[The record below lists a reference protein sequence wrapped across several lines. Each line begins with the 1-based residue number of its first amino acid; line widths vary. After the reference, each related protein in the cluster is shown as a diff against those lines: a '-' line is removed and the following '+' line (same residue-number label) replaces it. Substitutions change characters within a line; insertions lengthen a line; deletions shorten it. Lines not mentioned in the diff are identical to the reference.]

1 MTSVADELV
10 VMTEALQDAIDAHKA
25 GKILTRAQ
33 KAVIRANCDPSLP
46 PLAKS
51 GFVPPPKSSRVG
63 WERHTFTDESGRRH
77 MNPETHSLPQVD
89 IGGRVRGK
97 YAPNV
102 ISGNKSRT
110 SSAKLRHSASEPAP
124 SAGGKASVL
133 DYAPD
138 ALRKGRHD
146 PAAGAA
152 AAAGQSGGGGG
163 GSTSLPSIQ
172 LQKADVSVLVE
183 GKRDEAKAFKDLQ
196 SMRRAVQNAKAQLAQ
211 KELKERRIREARAYE
226 KRAFHDKATF
236 EGVEPASE
244 EEQAELSRRL
254 NAQMRAMEGDPL
266 KRSWYKLF
274 KSMDVDQSGQVTYS
288 ELEYMVRGELMQLGE
303 MDLPEAKLKR
313 LWKALDD
320 DGSGYVTTKEF
331 GYFMRKGEAESQGE
345 TWKMRHLTKR
355 RREKQ
360 AVDSKLNQ
368 ERDLMEGVKPASDEE
383 VASLSRRFNEEMTK
397 LFDVPGASSAA
408 WFKLFSSMDDDKSGK
423 VTFKEFRHMVRFQLY
438 VPVKQRSEH
447 QLKQVFLALDD
458 DRSGFITAKEFGH
471 FMKKG
476 EAGNSSL
483 TWKQRA
489 QQAKRLQAEE
499 VIGVLTREKAAMAGV
514 TRATDEEVV
523 ELSRQFN
530 AAVAGIAGITMKG
543 DPATPSWFKLFRF
556 MDSDGSG
563 QVTFSEFVALVRGEL
578 MYIGEAQ
585 LPEEKLKSLW
595 KALDDD
601 GSGYVGAKEFSYF
614 MKKGA
619 AGATGLGWKQRARQA
634 KRLEAE
640 EVLRKLNHEK
650 DLMAGVEPAGDA
662 EVASLSRRF
671 NEELRA
677 LFDVPGASSASWFKL
692 FAFMDD
698 DKSGKVTFKEFK
710 HMVRF
715 QLHVPEA
722 QLTEYQLKQVFL
734 ALDDDRSGFITA
746 KEFGHFMKKGEAGNS
761 SLTWKQRAQQAK
773 RLQAEEVIGLLTQ
786 EKAAMKGVIK
796 ATDEEVMALSLQF
809 NAAVARVSGSTAN
822 GDAATP
828 SWFKLFRFMD
838 ADGSGQVTFTEFRD
852 LVRGELM
859 YVSEKQLPEE
869 KLKSLWKALDDDGSG
884 YVGAKEFSYFMKK
897 GAPNVARTTN
907 LEARKILSTRIRQG
921 FEHEKAGLIHKQLR
935 DAEKKAKAHQEEMAG
950 LQQELEQ
957 LTSIKG
963 IMKANAFVGK
973 LKKKAQTAKE

>member
-355 RREKQ
+355 RKEKQ

-499 VIGVLTREKAAMAGV
+499 VIG
-514 TRATDEEVV
+514 
-523 ELSRQFN
+523 
-530 AAVAGIAGITMKG
+530 
-543 DPATPSWFKLFRF
+543 
-556 MDSDGSG
+556 
-563 QVTFSEFVALVRGEL
+563 
-578 MYIGEAQ
+578 
-585 LPEEKLKSLW
+585 
-595 KALDDD
+595 
-601 GSGYVGAKEFSYF
+601 
-614 MKKGA
+614 
-619 AGATGLGWKQRARQA
+619 
-634 KRLEAE
+634 
-640 EVLRKLNHEK
+640 
-650 DLMAGVEPAGDA
+650 
-662 EVASLSRRF
+662 
-671 NEELRA
+671 
-677 LFDVPGASSASWFKL
+677 
-692 FAFMDD
+692 
-698 DKSGKVTFKEFK
+698 
-710 HMVRF
+710 
-715 QLHVPEA
+715 
-722 QLTEYQLKQVFL
+722 
-734 ALDDDRSGFITA
+734 
-746 KEFGHFMKKGEAGNS
+746 
-761 SLTWKQRAQQAK
+761 
-773 RLQAEEVIGLLTQ
+773 LLTQ

-796 ATDEEVMALSLQF
+796 ATDEEVMALSHQF

-822 GDAATP
+822 GDAAMP

-859 YVSEKQLPEE
+859 YVSEKQLPDE